1 MADFVNRG
9 VQFDG
14 LYVYPPLLDACT
26 RIIGRRFKLSSLQAR
41 NLHARSD
48 AQELHVDVARDSAGW
63 PLGGF
68 ILMLDQFRADNGATR
83 FVPGSHRWA
92 SAPEDEA
99 VDVRADR
106 ADQVLACG
114 QRGHCWSST
123 ARPGTATRRTGR
135 MRHDDRCRARSSR
148 TTGGRRPTSQGACPR
163 RRVHVCHRWRVMSL
177 ASESGRTCA

>member
-1 MADFVNRG
+1 VADFVNRG

-26 RIIGRRFKLSSLQAR
+26 RIIGRRFKLSSLQG

-48 AQELHVDVARDSAGW
+48 AQELHVDVARNSAGW
-63 PLGGF
+63 PLVGF

-92 SAPEDEA
+92 SAPEDEG

-123 ARPGTATRRTGR
+123 ARPGTATREQVGCATTIAAGR
-135 MRHDDRCRARSSR
+135 VHPARRA
-148 TTGGRRPTSQGACPR
+148 GRRPTSQGACPR